1 MHLVLLI
8 TSSSYVFNPNPTL
21 CWTGCVDAGGAHS
34 FDAPLADGCVPDSFH
49 AMLEV
54 ALAPAGTRHGGAVQ
68 GGNGA

>member
-1 MHLVLLI
+1 M
-8 TSSSYVFNPNPTL
+8 
-21 CWTGCVDAGGAHS
+21 DAGGAHS
-34 FDAPLADGCVPDSFH
+34 FDAPLADGCVPDSFS